1 MMGMGLSSGAQV
13 YLALGVTDMRKSINT
28 LSILVQERLQGNPFS
43 GALFAFSNR
52 RRDIVKVLYWDRN
65 GFCLWQKRL
74 EKDRL
79 RWPESSE
86 EVMKLTR
93 RELMWLLDGM
103 PIPPRACTENWHTA
117 ACIKTWT
124 GCLSCTIKRCG

>member
-1 MMGMGLSSGAQV
+1 M
-13 YLALGVTDMRKSINT
+13 
-28 LSILVQERLQGNPFS
+28 
-43 GALFAFSNR
+43 FAFSNR

-103 PIPPRACTENWHTA
+103 PIPLAYGSVYSDLDRMFFLHDKKMR
-117 ACIKTWT
+117 I
-124 GCLSCTIKRCG
+124 IVY

>member
-43 GALFAFSNR
+43 GALFVFSNR

-103 PIPPRACTENWHTA
+103 PIPPPGVQRKLAYET
-117 ACIKTWT
+117 
-124 GCLSCTIKRCG
+124 LY